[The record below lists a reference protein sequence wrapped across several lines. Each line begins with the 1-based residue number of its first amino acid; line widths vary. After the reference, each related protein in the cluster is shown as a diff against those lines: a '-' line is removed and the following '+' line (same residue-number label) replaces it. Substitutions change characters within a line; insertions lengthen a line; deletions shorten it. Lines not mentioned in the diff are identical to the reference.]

1 MQEKNTIRLNSLE
14 LQITNMEVKGNGAG
28 YKIAVDCGHYG
39 VHMVL
44 VNAVQTFSEAGR
56 EVNTSS
62 VTEHDEITFQY
73 DDVHDVTVG
82 KDWIT
87 VGAEKRK
94 WSMQTTFYKP
104 KECVSEVE
112 FMIHMMDL
120 HPTVSD

>member
-14 LQITNMEVKGNGAG
+14 LQITNMEVNGAG

-44 VNAVQTFSEAGR
+44 VNAVQAFNEAGR

-73 DDVHDVTVG
+73 DDIHDVTVG

-104 KECVSEVE
+104 KECVSEIE
-112 FMIHMMDL
+112 FMIHMMDF
-120 HPTVSD
+120 HPNVSD